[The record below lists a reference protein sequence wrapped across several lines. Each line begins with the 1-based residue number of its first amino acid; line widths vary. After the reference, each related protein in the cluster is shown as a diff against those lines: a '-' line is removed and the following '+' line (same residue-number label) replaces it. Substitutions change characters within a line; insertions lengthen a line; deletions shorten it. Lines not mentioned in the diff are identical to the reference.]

1 MDYDKDH
8 MMEFTGL
15 NSDELA
21 ELQKLMHGYHPADFA
36 PETARAPS
44 SPPNRPGVTGMA
56 NMPSAASPASMPGMM
71 NMPNAANPADR
82 PGIMNMPDT
91 VNPTERPGMMNMP
104 GTLNPAN
111 MPGMMNM
118 PNMANPA
125 NMPGM
130 ANVPANAAPITPMR
144 AGSDAPSDRTDDDMQ
159 HFMEQ
164 GYLIGP
170 NCFSRES
177 QSYAGRLMEY
187 INDEYKDHLTYT
199 ALVRRA
205 PTAAARTIFRN
216 LAADELRHARQFAS
230 AYFLITGKR
239 YFPDRRTVATPS
251 MPPYSQALRDRYIA
265 ESRDAVKYRQFAR
278 EATDRCLRRMAIETS
293 NDERNHAQ
301 QILTLIQQQY

>member
-1 MDYDKDH
+1 MDYDKEN

-15 NSDELA
+15 NADELA

-36 PETARAPS
+36 PETARTPS
-44 SPPNRPGVTGMA
+44 SPPNRPGMA
-56 NMPSAASPASMPGMM
+56 
-71 NMPNAANPADR
+71 NMPNAANPA
-82 PGIMNMPDT
+82 
-91 VNPTERPGMMNMP
+91 
-104 GTLNPAN
+104 N
-111 MPGMMNM
+111 MPGMINM
-118 PNMANPA
+118 PNAANPA
-125 NMPGM
+125 NMPGIP
-130 ANVPANAAPITPMR
+130 NIPASAMPVAPMR
-144 AGSDAPSDRTDDDMQ
+144 TGSDAPPDRTDDEMQ
-159 HFMEQ
+159 RFMEQ
-164 GYLIGP
+164 GYLMGP

-187 INDEYKDHLTYT
+187 INDEYRDYLTYT
-199 ALVRRA
+199 TLARRA
-205 PTAAARTIFRN
+205 PAAAARTVFRN

-239 YFPDRRTVATPS
+239 YFPDRRTVTTPS

-278 EATDRCLRRMAIETS
+278 ETTDRCLRRMAIDTS